1 MSQSLLV
8 CQRRSRSSLSRCRSK
23 PSMGPCEEHRQAS
36 KPRRNLSCDP
46 RARFSPA
53 PPRAVSPP
61 HPDLPEPHQEAQTQ
75 RMPVTA
81 SAPHVG
87 HTASNNVEAAP
98 RANARRPMSST
109 RRRTPVPSPN
119 SAAVSRAVVRSIV
132 ASSAPS
138 GSIPVLR
145 SVISRGSQ
153 GRSPG
158 IRQPHV
164 RRYFL
169 MAPM

>member
-1 MSQSLLV
+1 MACSCASVDPGLACLGAEANQAWDHVRSTGK
-8 CQRRSRSSLSRCRSK
+8 RRSLA
-23 PSMGPCEEHRQAS
+23 ETA
-36 KPRRNLSCDP
+36 
-46 RARFSPA
+46 
-53 PPRAVSPP
+53 RAVLGRASAMRRRGLSHPP
-61 HPDLPEPHQEAQTQ
+61 HQTCQSPIKKAQTQ
-75 RMPVTA
+75 RMLMTA
-81 SAPHVG
+81 AAPHVG
-87 HTASNNVEAAP
+87 DTASNNVEAAP
-98 RANARRPMSST
+98 RANARSPVRSST

-119 SAAVSRAVVRSIV
+119 SAAVSRAVVRSFV

-145 SVISRGSQ
+145 SAISRGSQ

-164 RRYFL
+164 GRYIL

>member
-1 MSQSLLV
+1 MACSCASVDPGLACLGAEANQAWDHVRSTGK
-8 CQRRSRSSLSRCRSK
+8 RRSLA
-23 PSMGPCEEHRQAS
+23 ETA
-36 KPRRNLSCDP
+36 
-46 RARFSPA
+46 
-53 PPRAVSPP
+53 RAVLGRASALRHRGLSHPP
-61 HPDLPEPHQEAQTQ
+61 HPDLPEPHQES
-75 RMPVTA
+75 PD
-81 SAPHVG
+81 SANAGDRCCCPSRRPHR
-87 HTASNNVEAAP
+87 NNVEAAP
-98 RANARRPMSST
+98 RANARSPVRSST

-119 SAAVSRAVVRSIV
+119 SAAVSRAVVRSFV

-145 SVISRGSQ
+145 SALSRGSQ